1 MDAANEIAPS
11 GSATAR
17 EDSRALPLALRF
29 RHRHRLG
36 SRVGHTLHRTN
47 QTQQGISHFSCST
60 RNRELHWKQNGRGRS
75 VQRSPWPLTRA
86 SRSTRGGTTRGTA
99 LASRTAPPPRP
110 RPPPPPS
117 GAAASHRHSEPKTLI
132 KFKSCTTSQTRART
146 TRTNRKTMHRRSVG
160 RSVGRVYLRGVPGV
174 RLPTGGV
181 VGLHRGGPLHVRLRR
196 RRPSARVGVRRARA
210 LVAARRRGGGRRH
223 RWPRRACR
231 ESRPVCTT
239 TVLLPSRW

>member
-17 EDSRALPLALRF
+17 EGARALPLALRF

-86 SRSTRGGTTRGTA
+86 SRSMRGGTTRGTA

-146 TRTNRKTMHRRSVG
+146 TRTNRKTMHRRSRVPARRARRKAAHRR
-160 RSVGRVYLRGVPGV
+160 RSRPASR
-174 RLPTGGV
+174 RPTPRAPAAAPSQRTRRREARAGA
-181 VGLHRGGPLHVRLRR
+181 R
-196 RRPSARVGVRRARA
+196 RRPTSWRRT
-210 LVAARRRGGGRRH
+210 
-223 RWPRRACR
+223 
-231 ESRPVCTT
+231 RPWMTAPHV
-239 TVLLPSRW
+239 S